1 MIPDAEQELKEKAQ
15 KIADQRKKDDGTYY
29 TTLRSEWVNED
40 KLKRFFEFGQKI
52 NLVNKAFLRMVVKAV
67 FSDGSL
73 TLTFHGILRYILL
86 GKVCPTLA
94 LMMWKRNWSRL
105 RIKGILMLEA
115 EEVAYM

>member
-1 MIPDAEQELKEKAQ
+1 MA
-15 KIADQRKKDDGTYY
+15 
-29 TTLRSEWVNED
+29 
-40 KLKRFFEFGQKI
+40 
-52 NLVNKAFLRMVVKAV
+52 VKAV

-105 RIKGILMLEA
+105 RIKGILMLEV